1 MASRVEILEHNVA
14 LIRQDLSVVL
24 SNYVTKADLHREIGH
39 LHHEINR
46 QTWKMI
52 TWTTGICTLLTSIVY
67 AIVRSGV

>member
-24 SNYVTKADLHREIGH
+24 SNYVTKADLHREIS
-39 LHHEINR
+39 R

-52 TWTTGICTLLTSIVY
+52 TWTISWTTGICSALTAAVY
-67 AIVRSGV
+67 FLTPR